1 MVCVVLVRAGEGTE
15 VEGMLRRKGLDVDM
29 RSQKP
34 GSAALEQFQTSS
46 QWQVKSKHQRREI
59 LLSQAGFEDKR
70 HEGAV
75 GIGLL
80 LKEPM

>member
-1 MVCVVLVRAGEGTE
+1 
-15 VEGMLRRKGLDVDM
+15 M

-34 GSAALEQFQTSS
+34 GSAALEQFQTAS
-46 QWQVKSKHQRREI
+46 QWQVKGKQQRREI
-59 LLSQAGFEDKR
+59 LLSEAGFEDKR
-70 HEGAV
+70 SEGAV